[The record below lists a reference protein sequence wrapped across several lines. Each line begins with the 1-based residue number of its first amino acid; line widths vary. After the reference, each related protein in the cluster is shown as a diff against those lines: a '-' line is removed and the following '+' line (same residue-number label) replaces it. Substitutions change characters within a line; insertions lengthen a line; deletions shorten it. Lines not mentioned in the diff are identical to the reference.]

1 MKVRV
6 VSTPVTRVRADL
18 LVVGVHASR
27 RSSTLAATL
36 KRALGRGF
44 DRQLHSD
51 GFRFRS
57 ADESRFPGAD
67 LGATQVWL
75 AVLGRKGRVR
85 PDDLRKLCGRAASV
99 ARRGK
104 HKRVALA
111 LDPSFDRGRLGD
123 KAAQAAVEGLL
134 LGGYRFDRHRS
145 DPASEFE
152 PTDLALIMPDRRGSR
167 ALTAAMERGVHT
179 ARATALA
186 RDLVNEPPN
195 IATPSYMLEAART
208 LASAQGLDIEVLGR
222 EEMERRGMG
231 CLLAV
236 AGGSVHPP
244 FLVHLTHRPSVE
256 PRARIA
262 LVGKCLTFDSGG
274 LNVKTAAGMVS
285 MKADMAGGAAVLG
298 AIAGAARLD
307 VPVEVHAI
315 FAAAENLSGES
326 AYRPDDVLTA
336 ANGKTVEVGNT
347 DAEGRLTIADA
358 LVFAGAL
365 EPDVVIDVATL
376 TGACVVALGKEY
388 SAVFS
393 PNSSLARKLIAAGEC
408 AGDPIWQLPLPE
420 RYERLIKGSVADLK
434 NTGGRWA
441 GAITAALFLQAFA
454 PRPRHWAHLDIAGP
468 AMTDRPLPYHPKGAT
483 GSPTR
488 TLIEYLERI

>member
-6 VSTPVTRVRADL
+6 VSTPVTRLRADL

-27 RSSTLAATL
+27 RSSPLAAAL
-36 KRALGRGF
+36 KRALGRDF
-44 DRQLHSD
+44 DRQLQAD
-51 GFRFRS
+51 GFRFRPV
-57 ADESRFPGAD
+57 DQSRFPGGT
-67 LGATQVWL
+67 LGAKQVWIG
-75 AVLGRKGRVR
+75 VLGRKGRIR
-85 PDDLRKLCGRAASV
+85 PDDLRQLCGRAASV

-104 HKRVALA
+104 HSRVALA
-111 LDPSFDRGRLGD
+111 LDPAFDRGRLD
-123 KAAQAAVEGLL
+123 EKAAQAAVEGLL

-145 DPASEFE
+145 EPDARFE
-152 PTDLALIMPDRRGSR
+152 PTDLVLVMPNRRGSR
-167 ALTAAMERGVHT
+167 DLTAAMERGVHT

-208 LASAQGLDIEVLGR
+208 LASTQGLDIEVLGR

-236 AGGSVHPP
+236 AGGSVNPP
-244 FLVHLTHRPSVE
+244 FLVHLTHRPSRE
-256 PRARIA
+256 PRARVA

-285 MKADMAGGAAVLG
+285 MKSDMAGGAAVLG

-307 VPVEVHAI
+307 LPVEVHAI
-315 FAAAENLSGES
+315 FAAAENLSGKS

-347 DAEGRLTIADA
+347 DAEGRLTLADA
-358 LVFAGAL
+358 LVFAG
-365 EPDVVIDVATL
+365 EQNPDIVIDVATL

-388 SAVFS
+388 SAIFS
-393 PNSSLARKLIAAGEC
+393 PNAGLARKLISAGEY
-408 AGDPIWQLPLPE
+408 AGDPIWQLPLPD
-420 RYERLIKGSVADLK
+420 RYERLVKGSVADLK
-434 NTGGRWA
+434 NTGGRWG
-441 GAITAALFLQAFA
+441 GAITAALFLQNFA

-468 AMTDRPLPYHPKGAT
+468 AMTDRAQPYHPKGAT

-488 TLIEYLERI
+488 ALIEYLERI